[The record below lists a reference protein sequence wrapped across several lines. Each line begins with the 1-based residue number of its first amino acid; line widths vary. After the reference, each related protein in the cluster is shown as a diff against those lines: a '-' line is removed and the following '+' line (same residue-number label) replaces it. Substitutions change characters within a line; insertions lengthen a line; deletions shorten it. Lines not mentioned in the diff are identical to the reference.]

1 MAPLVRACTI
11 GLILSL
17 LIPLR
22 EAAAHPRLVKADP
35 GAGAR
40 VIAPRAVTL
49 RFSEPLTVALCRVT
63 LLDAFT
69 KAVAL
74 GEVKSVQG
82 DPKAVS
88 VAIRGTIAPGRYTVK
103 WLAAG
108 DDGHPVRGEYTFDVV
123 RETAGTTERTPGIP
137 IRLAGFAVATPLP
150 GVAGVLRASMA
161 PVVATAALA
170 MLVQSPD
177 QSEFSV
183 ESPAYVVL
191 RAVQSVAVIA
201 LLGILALHFT
211 IGPRFAREATP
222 SGHASLRVA
231 EQTAARWI
239 APTLTLL
246 LVVTV
251 GRLFAQHVA
260 LFGANERPTM
270 ASVSAILFQSPWGRG
285 WLVAGAAIALGLV
298 GARRLRSAGSAGW
311 MLVATATLGIVSS
324 MAMSGHAA
332 AVSAFAMTVH
342 AAHIFG
348 AGGWIG
354 SLGIMVLVAVPAV
367 PHAHDDERHA
377 IIAGLMRA
385 FSPTALSFAGL
396 VAVTG
401 VFAAWRNVGAAS
413 ALWQSRYGQ
422 VLLVKLAF
430 LSIAAAVGFFN
441 WRRVLPVLGTDVAT
455 ARLRASAAIELAA
468 ALVVLVVTAML
479 VATPMPAEMLDP
491 MAP

>member
-1 MAPLVRACTI
+1 MAPLVRARTI
-11 GLILSL
+11 GLMLSL

-35 GAGAR
+35 GVGAR
-40 VIAPRAVTL
+40 VVAPHAVTL
-49 RFSEPLTVALCRVT
+49 RFSEPLTVALCRIT
-63 LLDAFT
+63 LLDASM
-69 KAVAL
+69 KAVTVD
-74 GEVKSVQG
+74 GVKSAPG
-82 DPKAVS
+82 DPKAMS
-88 VAIRGTIAPGRYTVK
+88 VVIRGAVAPGRYTVK

-108 DDGHPVRGEYTFDVV
+108 DDGHPVRGEFTFDVV
-123 RETAGTTERTPGIP
+123 AGAAGTTERAPGIP

-150 GVAGVLRASMA
+150 RVAGVLRASMA

-177 QSEFSV
+177 QSDFSV
-183 ESPAYVVL
+183 ESPVYVVL

-201 LLGILALHFT
+201 LLGILALHFMV
-211 IGPRFAREATP
+211 GPRFAREATP
-222 SGHASLRVA
+222 GGHASLRAA
-231 EQTAARWI
+231 EQTAVRWV
-239 APTLTLL
+239 APTLILL
-246 LVVTV
+246 LVATV
-251 GRLFAQHVA
+251 ARLFAQHAA
-260 LFGANERPTM
+260 LFGAYETPTL
-270 ASVSAILFQSPWGRG
+270 ASVSAILFQSTWGRG
-285 WLVAGAAIALGLV
+285 WLVAGAAIVLGLL
-298 GARRLRSAGSAGW
+298 GARRLRNAGSAGW
-311 MLVATATLGIVSS
+311 TLLATATLGIASS

-342 AAHIFG
+342 AAHILG

-367 PHAHDDERHA
+367 LRARDDERHA
-377 IIAGLMRA
+377 IIAGLVRA
-385 FSPTALSFAGL
+385 FSPTALAFAGL

-401 VFAAWRNVGAAS
+401 IFAAWRNVGAAS

-430 LSIAAAVGFFN
+430 LSIAAATAFFN

-455 ARLRASAAIELAA
+455 TRLRASAAIELAA
-468 ALVVLVVTAML
+468 ALGVLVVTAIL